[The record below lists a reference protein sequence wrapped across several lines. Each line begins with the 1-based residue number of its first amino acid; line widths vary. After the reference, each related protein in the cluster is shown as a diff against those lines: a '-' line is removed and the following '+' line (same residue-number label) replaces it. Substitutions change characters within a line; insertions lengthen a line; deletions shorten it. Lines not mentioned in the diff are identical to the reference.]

1 MYNCPSCI
9 LHLVMC
15 MCTHRTCNTMSM
27 AQYYTLF
34 RNLISGTI
42 GSVRSEK
49 IFPKS
54 YDFAQKVCLP
64 FLSDF

>member
-15 MCTHRTCNTMSM
+15 THCTCNTMSM
-27 AQYYTLF
+27 AQYTENSGIDLFNFSLF
-34 RNLISGTI
+34 RNLISGTL

-54 YDFAQKVCLP
+54 L
-64 FLSDF
+64 